1 MWVSGDPFLAG
12 KLQNISCIWGLRDH
26 ITSNILKAIF
36 HKFYLVNSWV
46 LFFRYTFWR
55 HYLDIKDAIGC
66 CLYSRFSHSCPC
78 SWYQSIILVLSNFCN
93 FFLLK
98 SLLCF
103 FFKDKTNEIYTNYKI
118 LQSKYLCCIF
128 HPKVI

>member
-78 SWYQSIILVLSNFCN
+78 SWYQSIILVLSNFCK

-98 SLLCF
+98 VCYVF
-103 FFKDKTNEIYTNYKI
+103 FLKTKQMKYIQTTKFYKANIYAVFSIQK
-118 LQSKYLCCIF
+118 
-128 HPKVI
+128 